1 MSTVYEIDPAGYA
14 AGRSLFEAATVTF
27 DRAYWIAPFEGD
39 CPARLF
45 VDDPAD
51 PKSALLARTYDY
63 FLAGEASP
71 DLIAFMNDAPVAA
84 NPLEWFYGYVPLTPA
99 WRETLPAA
107 MPDLFREDRR
117 SFRLGVLGES
127 DASTW
132 RTRIPAGIEV
142 RVLDPLL
149 ARQADTDVP
158 EEIEL
163 LIGSYDRFAGSCFGY
178 AAIDSHS
185 GRVLGVAY
193 TAGVCQQEV
202 NLGVG
207 TAEVARRRGLAKL
220 LCQACCDRAA
230 ALGVEVTWDCDR
242 VNTASGALAESL
254 GFVEEAAFVELAF
267 PDPEKGMPHRRIP
280 APSGV
285 EWRATPQPNGV
296 TRWTRDS

>member
-1 MSTVYEIDPAGYA
+1 MTAVHEIDPAGYA
-14 AGRSLFEAATVTF
+14 AGRALFEAAKVTF

-39 CPARLF
+39 FPGRLF

-71 DLIAFMNDAPVAA
+71 DLIAFMNDAPVDA

-107 MPDLFREDRR
+107 MPNLFREDRR
-117 SFRLGVLGES
+117 SFRLGVLGKR
-127 DASTW
+127 DASSW
-132 RTRIPAGIEV
+132 QSRIPAGIEV
-142 RVLDPLL
+142 RDLDPVL
-149 ARQADTDVP
+149 ARQADNDVP
-158 EEIEL
+158 DEIEL
-163 LIGSYDRFAGSCFGY
+163 LIGSYDRFAGSYFGY

-185 GRVLGVAY
+185 GRVLCVAY
-193 TAGVCQQEV
+193 TAGVCRQEV

-207 TAEVARRRGLAKL
+207 TAEAARRRGLAKL

-242 VNTASGALAESL
+242 VNAASGMLAESL
-254 GFVEEAAFVELAF
+254 GFIEEPAFVELAF
-267 PDPEKGMPHRRIP
+267 PDPEKGMPHRLNP

-285 EWRATPQPNGV
+285 SWRAAPLPNGV
-296 TRWTRDS
+296 TRWTRES